1 MQELDK
7 IRRVCNKVVPG
18 SPHEIILV
26 LDATIGQNA
35 VEQAQVFHQF
45 TPLTGIL
52 MAKLDGSAK
61 GGVILPIYRELGIP
75 IRWVGVGEQVDDLT
89 PFNASEY
96 VSGLFD

>member
-1 MQELDK
+1 MPRSE
-7 IRRVCNKVVPG
+7 
-18 SPHEIILV
+18 
-26 LDATIGQNA
+26 QNA

-75 IRWVGVGEQVDDLT
+75 IRWVGVGEQLDDLT
-89 PFNASEY
+89 PFNSSDY
-96 VSGLFD
+96 VSGLFE